1 MVKIRLR
8 RPGKSIKGR
17 THQKIVV
24 TEKSW
29 ARESKFIDQ
38 IGYYDPGRD
47 LLKIDTDKY
56 KEWIAKGAQ
65 PSETVASLFK
75 NYGKPKKV
83 KKGKSF
89 RPGERQDYPKAA
101 EASAKEQRPQ
111 GVPTEASGK
120 AENQGQ
126 KPEET
131 AAESKKEEAETTEA
145 PKSAEA
151 ERQGSKEV
159 EKAEEKP
166 DQKKEAETK
175 EKEEEASQKKEEEP
189 KEQKDKEEPK
199 EEKKATEGSP
209 DRSVG
214 EEESK

>member
-56 KEWIAKGAQ
+56 KQWIEKGAQ
-65 PSETVASLFK
+65 PSDTVASLFK

-89 RPGERQDYPKAA
+89 RPGEKQDYPKSA
-101 EASAKEQRPQ
+101 ESGAEEQKEEVKEEQKQASEAKGEEKKAEDKEQQ
-111 GVPTEASGK
+111 S
-120 AENQGQ
+120 
-126 KPEET
+126 
-131 AAESKKEEAETTEA
+131 
-145 PKSAEA
+145 
-151 ERQGSKEV
+151 
-159 EKAEEKP
+159 
-166 DQKKEAETK
+166 
-175 EKEEEASQKKEEEP
+175 
-189 KEQKDKEEPK
+189 EEPK
-199 EEKKATEGSP
+199 EEPKQTSEAKGGEEKAATEGSP
-209 DRSVG
+209 DQSVG
-214 EEESK
+214 KETKEEKSDQGKKDVESKEGKKEKEDSK

>member
-56 KEWIAKGAQ
+56 KQWIEKGAQ

-83 KKGKSF
+83 KKEKTF
-89 RPGERQDYPKAA
+89 RPGEKQDYSKPAESSTEEKKVTAEEGGGQNAGEDKEQQPEGAPADTQEKAA
-101 EASAKEQRPQ
+101 
-111 GVPTEASGK
+111 GDV
-120 AENQGQ
+120 
-126 KPEET
+126 
-131 AAESKKEEAETTEA
+131 KEEA
-145 PKSAEA
+145 
-151 ERQGSKEV
+151 
-159 EKAEEKP
+159 
-166 DQKKEAETK
+166 
-175 EKEEEASQKKEEEP
+175 KEE
-189 KEQKDKEEPK
+189 K
-199 EEKKATEGSP
+199 EEKKEDSQ
-209 DRSVG
+209 
-214 EEESK
+214 